1 VRGDWRRFFAN
12 WRNLAAF
19 ALVGLFVLLA
29 AAAPLL
35 TPSDDPLH
43 PPSFKLVESLDR
55 DSLPPGP
62 EAPLGTA
69 AYFQF
74 PDMLLH
80 FDILHSVIWGTR
92 DALRFG
98 LLTALTTA
106 CLGLLIGA
114 FSGYVGGW
122 VHSLVMRMTDAFLSF
137 PMITGIWL
145 FSRLMASL
153 DQYILL
159 PGFQYGSPSP
169 TPLQWLILT
178 LEVDP
183 IMLALI
189 LFSWMAYARIISAN
203 VILLKQ
209 AEYVQAARS
218 VGAGPLRITLRH
230 ILPNAITPAVVLVAR
245 DIGRMVVLEA
255 AFTFIGLG
263 GSVISP
269 LGAGGGR
276 ISEWSR
282 LLLLGRHRI
291 IGEGG
296 NPFIFWWVYLPATL
310 ALVLFGVSWNL
321 LGDRLNSLL
330 NPREVD

>member
-1 VRGDWRRFFAN
+1 MRGGWRHLFTN
-12 WRNLAAF
+12 WRNLGALT
-19 ALVGLFVLLA
+19 LVGLFTLLA

-35 TPSDDPLH
+35 APGDDPLY

-55 DSLPPGP
+55 DPLPPGP

-69 AYFQF
+69 AYYQS
-74 PDMLLH
+74 PEMLLH
-80 FDILHSVIWGTR
+80 FDILHSLIWGTR

-114 FSGYVGGW
+114 FSGYVEGW
-122 VHSLVMRMTDAFLSF
+122 VHSLAMRITDAFLSF

-159 PGFQYGSPSP
+159 PGFQYGSPPP
-169 TPLQWLILT
+169 TPLQRLILT
-178 LEVDP
+178 LGVDP

-218 VGAGPLRITLRH
+218 VGAGPLRIILRH
-230 ILPNAITPAVVLVAR
+230 ILPNAITPALVLVAR

-263 GSVISP
+263 GSVTSP
-269 LGAGGGR
+269 VGTGSGK

-296 NPFIFWWVYLPATL
+296 NPFVYWWVYLPATL

-321 LGDRLNSLL
+321 LGDRLNTLL
-330 NPREVD
+330 NPREAD

>member
-1 VRGDWRRFFAN
+1 MRRGWRALFTN
-12 WRNLAAF
+12 WHNLAAF

-35 TPSDDPLH
+35 APADDSIY
-43 PPSFKLVESLDR
+43 PPSFKLVESHDR
-55 DSLPPGP
+55 DPLPPGP

-69 AYFQF
+69 AYF
-74 PDMLLH
+74 DSHEMLLH
-80 FDILHSVIWGTR
+80 FDILHSLIWGTR

-106 CLGLLIGA
+106 SLGIIIGV
-114 FSGYVGGW
+114 FGGYVEGW
-122 VHSLVMRMTDAFLSF
+122 IHSLVMRITDAFLSF

-145 FSRLMASL
+145 FGRLMASL

-159 PGFQYGSPSP
+159 PGFQYGFAPP
-169 TPLQWLILT
+169 TPLQRLILT
-178 LEVDP
+178 LGVDP

-203 VILLKQ
+203 VMVLKR

-269 LGAGGGR
+269 LGAGGGK

-296 NPFIFWWVYLPATL
+296 DPFVFWWVYLPATL
-310 ALVLFGVSWNL
+310 ALVLFGVSWNV
-321 LGDRLNSLL
+321 LGDRLNTLL
-330 NPREVD
+330 NPREAD